1 MPCDN
6 VSHVHVWP
14 ASGALTIERCEV
26 FCQYCTDDA
35 DRKHRQ
41 KFAWFLRRHV
51 DGVHIKKGKGSHPDV
66 RLAKGWT
73 GMPEGSKGPKGNA
86 ERGPR
91 RNRNKKA
98 LSLSRSPTPPSFALA
113 YSGPQPQVIH
123 GTEAVA
129 AFVDNFIAAQSS
141 GNGLSLAKNTGVVAP
156 AIQQPYTSD
165 SDPHSSGNEFL
176 SNNNVVGF
184 DPKNQQLGVHHS
196 AAQFSGHNQLPNF
209 SNPLGSTAHF
219 TDVYADP
226 KHIFVSQ
233 PYQDVDAHGLTAD
246 QTNNFMPGPGTG
258 LLTGLGMFGYD
269 TTGFDNTGFDNAGF
283 DNAGFDNT
291 GYDGTGYD
299 TTGLENTGIVTPG
312 LGITGLD
319 NTVFDTPGL
328 NTTGINT
335 TGINTTGINTT
346 GTSTTGVNTTAIN
359 TTVVDTAACTTKTP
373 KLNPAPI
380 TANTLARKT
389 TPPLVNANSSDSTT
403 SPTSVSPHT
412 TAQRRIGP
420 PIAVEMPLTPLSL
433 SQANWLRERMN
444 DITGTLAAFHA
455 KEGVMAWGVTEY
467 GQHLVAGVAY

>member
-35 DRKHRQ
+35 DRKHRH

-73 GMPEGSKGPKGNA
+73 GMPEGSKGLKGNA

-98 LSLSRSPTPPSFALA
+98 LSLSRSPSPPSFAQA
-113 YSGPQPQVIH
+113 YSVTQPQVIQ

-129 AFVDNFIAAQSS
+129 AYVENFIAAQSA
-141 GNGLSLAKNTGVVAP
+141 GNRLSFTKNTGVVAP
-156 AIQQPYTSD
+156 ATQQPSTSD
-165 SDPHSSGNEFL
+165 SDPHSSGTEFL
-176 SNNNVVGF
+176 SDNNAVGF
-184 DPKNQQLGVHHS
+184 DPKSQQLGLHHS
-196 AAQFSGHNQLPNF
+196 AAQVSGHNELANF
-209 SNPLGSTAHF
+209 SNPMGSTAHF
-219 TDVYADP
+219 NGVYADP

-233 PYQDVDAHGLTAD
+233 PYQDADAYGLTAD
-246 QTNNFMPGPGTG
+246 QTNNFMPSPGTG
-258 LLTGLGMFGYD
+258 LLAGLGMFGYD
-269 TTGFDNTGFDNAGF
+269 KTGFDNTGFDNTSFG
-283 DNAGFDNT
+283 NM

-299 TTGLENTGIVTPG
+299 TTGLENPGIVTPG

-319 NTVFDTPGL
+319 NTVFDTPGINTTGT

-359 TTVVDTAACTTKTP
+359 TTVVDTAACTTETP

-380 TANTLARKT
+380 TAT
-389 TPPLVNANSSDSTT
+389 TPAPQTMPPLTNTNSSSSSASLT
-403 SPTSVSPHT
+403 SPVPIRTP
-412 TAQRRIGP
+412 QRRIGP
-420 PIAVEMPLTPLSL
+420 PIMVEMPLTPTSL
-433 SQANWLRERMN
+433 MHCEFLRDKMN
-444 DITGTLAAFHA
+444 DLTGALASRNA
-455 KEGVMAWGVTEY
+455 KEGVMAWGVREY
-467 GQHLVAGVAY
+467 GQQLVAGVAY

>member
-26 FCQYCTDDA
+26 FCQYCSDDA
-35 DRKHRQ
+35 DRKHRH

-73 GMPEGSKGPKGNA
+73 GMPEGSKGLKGNA

-98 LSLSRSPTPPSFALA
+98 LSLSRSPSPPSFAQA
-113 YSGPQPQVIH
+113 YSVTQPQVIQ

-129 AFVDNFIAAQSS
+129 AYVKNFIAAQSS
-141 GNGLSLAKNTGVVAP
+141 GNGLSLAKNTGIVAP
-156 AIQQPYTSD
+156 AIQQPSTSD
-165 SDPHSSGNEFL
+165 SDPHSSGPEFL
-176 SNNNVVGF
+176 SDNNF
-184 DPKNQQLGVHHS
+184 
-196 AAQFSGHNQLPNF
+196 FSGLNELPNF
-209 SNPLGSTAHF
+209 SNLTGPTAHF
-219 TDVYADP
+219 NGVYADP
-226 KHIFVSQ
+226 KDIFVSQ
-233 PYQDVDAHGLTAD
+233 PYQGADAYGLTANVD
-246 QTNNFMPGPGTG
+246 EFANLDGS
-258 LLTGLGMFGYD
+258 TGLGMFGYD
-269 TTGFDNTGFDNAGF
+269 TSGFDNTGFNNTGF
-283 DNAGFDNT
+283 DS
-291 GYDGTGYD
+291 TGYD

-335 TGINTTGINTT
+335 TGINTTGIDTT
-346 GTSTTGVNTTAIN
+346 GIN

-380 TANTLARKT
+380 TARHTM
-389 TPPLVNANSSDSTT
+389 PPLANTNSSDSTT
-403 SPTSVSPHT
+403 SLTSVSPHT
-412 TAQRRIGP
+412 TPQRRIGL
-420 PIAVEMPLTPLSL
+420 PIEMEMPLTPLSL
-433 SQANWLRERMN
+433 SHANWLRERMN
-444 DITGTLAAFHA
+444 DITGTLASFHA